1 MERSGFFNAI
11 IDQNGTPD
19 RSYLAENFARYFGTF
34 IGNGVFPN
42 PSTQCQV
49 IANDDMTVTIKAG
62 RAWINGYMYENTD
75 DHIVALDVADGL
87 LNRIDR
93 VVLKLDFLNREIKSY
108 VKKGTFASSPIAPA
122 LQRDADAYELGIAD
136 IYIAAGATSI
146 VQANITDQR
155 QNQDLC
161 GIVDSLITADTKTLF
176 NQFTDGFNSWFAG
189 IKNTLGSDAAGNL
202 LNLINGLAGDGRT
215 TETVKGNADNI
226 KALDQSVNTHLAEK
240 ATQTTLGHVKIGSGI
255 NVDSSGVISVPLIK
269 NVTVYDGISFYVDSV
284 NGNDDNSGSTANTAL
299 KTIQK
304 AFDIMCTGE
313 IIAKQLNIN
322 CAPGTYSAPSNSSMQ
337 KVFSNIIFISSTD
350 YTNYSTNTF
359 MNGYFDLDSTVGK
372 TFKIARFTFNA
383 SPYSICGQNQ
393 CGNVELLNI
402 KSVICGSEILKM
414 G

>member
-19 RSYLAENFARYFGTF
+19 RSYSAENFARYFGTF

-108 VKKGTFASSPIAPA
+108 VKKGTFASSPTAPT

-146 VQANITDQR
+146 AQANIADQR

-189 IKNTLGSDAAGNL
+189 IKNTLGSNVAGNL
-202 LNLINGLAGDGRT
+202 LNKINELAGTGRAD
-215 TETVKGNADNI
+215 ETVKGVSDALNAHKSDNTVHV
-226 KALDQSVNTHLAEK
+226 KKDGTLQTGLNAEK
-240 ATQTTLGHVKIGSGI
+240 IGGKTVNDILSNTLKISKSNLDANGIYKQVDYKREDGTLYIRSVLSGGTSPNYTTRTITI
-255 NVDSSGVISVPLIK
+255 
-269 NVTVYDGISFYVDSV
+269 YDT
-284 NGNDDNSGSTANTAL
+284 NGSTVL
-299 KTIQK
+299 KTITHTLTY
-304 AFDIMCTGE
+304 DTNN
-313 IIAKQLNIN
+313 NIV
-322 CAPGTYSAPSNSSMQ
+322 S
-337 KVFSNIIFISSTD
+337 
-350 YTNYSTNTF
+350 
-359 MNGYFDLDSTVGK
+359 
-372 TFKIARFTFNA
+372 
-383 SPYSICGQNQ
+383 
-393 CGNVELLNI
+393 EL
-402 KSVICGSEILKM
+402 
-414 G
+414 